1 MFGDKGEIPAT
12 TGLPAGEVDHLS
24 GWDCDV
30 DMLAAG
36 LDADLVDEPDRHHLP
51 TDLDDWLPGP
61 YLAAILSSVE
71 YSRLSGED
79 VVTAMKAYT
88 RLEAHMSAGRYSGI
102 SETALCLDPVTTD
115 RSDWPLEFATE
126 EVGAALTLTRRKAE
140 DELETALDLRHRLP
154 SVATALQRGDIDAAK
169 ARLLCHD
176 TAHLDAD
183 VAHELTDELLVDSAG
198 LTTGQLRARLR
209 KLCVDEDPRDAETRY
224 ERSLSERKVVA
235 EPNWEGTAALIISQ
249 CSPDDVYAAR
259 DHINILAKRLLG
271 DDETRNIDQLRADVA
286 MGLLT
291 GRLGGGK
298 PGRGG
303 VVVTVPLTTLA
314 ELGEESGDLA
324 GYGPVHAELARKVA
338 REQQDSE
345 WTGVATDPET
355 GEPLHTVALRRRPTA
370 RQRRMIRALLPQCSF
385 PGCRM
390 PATDSDIDHTADH
403 AAGGPT
409 TVRNQAP
416 LCRRHHLAKHRG
428 RWTYRRVDRVAVE
441 WISPLS
447 RRYLV
452 RARSP

>member
-209 KLCVDEDPRDAETRY
+209 KLCVDEDPR
-224 ERSLSERKVVA
+224 
-235 EPNWEGTAALIISQ
+235 
-249 CSPDDVYAAR
+249 
-259 DHINILAKRLLG
+259 
-271 DDETRNIDQLRADVA
+271 
-286 MGLLT
+286 
-291 GRLGGGK
+291 
-298 PGRGG
+298 
-303 VVVTVPLTTLA
+303 
-314 ELGEESGDLA
+314 
-324 GYGPVHAELARKVA
+324 
-338 REQQDSE
+338 
-345 WTGVATDPET
+345 
-355 GEPLHTVALRRRPTA
+355 
-370 RQRRMIRALLPQCSF
+370 
-385 PGCRM
+385 
-390 PATDSDIDHTADH
+390 
-403 AAGGPT
+403 
-409 TVRNQAP
+409 
-416 LCRRHHLAKHRG
+416 
-428 RWTYRRVDRVAVE
+428 
-441 WISPLS
+441 
-447 RRYLV
+447 
-452 RARSP
+452 